1 MSVMNQYSV
10 ERIAD
15 RMAIQDVMYKWC
27 RAIDRL
33 DFDGIRA
40 VFHADAI
47 DSHGAY
53 VGGVEGLIEWIRERH
68 KPIPFSSHQISNM
81 LIEFATPDLALVETY
96 VRTLQRYP
104 AEAKA
109 SLAQLSG
116 GQAGKPGVGM
126 DLQNFI
132 DIAIA
137 SGLQGI
143 EWASGIPGTLGGAV
157 RGNAGAF
164 GGEIKDSVVEV
175 EFLDN
180 QNKVRKFS
188 NKNCAF
194 SYRSSIFKKK
204 SFIILSVI
212 IKFQKGDRNKLS
224 KVAKSHIIYRRTKH
238 PLNYPN
244 AGSIFKNCDFKK
256 APKAIKKRFLSV
268 VKKDPF
274 PIIPTALVIL
284 EAGLSGKRVGNAQI
298 SKKHSNYIVN
308 LGGAKASDV
317 KKLIKIVKDT
327 VKNKFNLVLEEEIQ
341 II

>member
-1 MSVMNQYSV
+1 MAKSAQKKKKPKKIENLLPETQRSVLLKKHTTFRVGGFAEYFFIAKNSDDLVRAVIAARELKIPFFILGDGSNLLVSDSGFQGLVIKARNNQYKIEHQKICADSGVAVSV
-10 ERIAD
+10 
-15 RMAIQDVMYKWC
+15 
-27 RAIDRL
+27 
-33 DFDGIRA
+33 
-40 VFHADAI
+40 
-47 DSHGAY
+47 
-53 VGGVEGLIEWIRERH
+53 
-68 KPIPFSSHQISNM
+68 
-81 LIEFATPDLALVETY
+81 LVKES
-96 VRTLQRYP
+96 VKRG
-104 AEAKA
+104 
-109 SLAQLSG
+109 LSG
-116 GQAGKPGVGM
+116 
-126 DLQNFI
+126 L
-132 DIAIA
+132 
-137 SGLQGI
+137 
-143 EWASGIPGTLGGAV
+143 EWAGGLPGTLGGAI

>member
-1 MSVMNQYSV
+1 MLKKHTTFRVGGFAEYFFIGKSNNDLVRAVIAARELKIPFFILGDGSNLLVSDSGFQGLVIKARNNQYKIEHQKICADSGVAVSV
-10 ERIAD
+10 
-15 RMAIQDVMYKWC
+15 
-27 RAIDRL
+27 
-33 DFDGIRA
+33 
-40 VFHADAI
+40 
-47 DSHGAY
+47 
-53 VGGVEGLIEWIRERH
+53 
-68 KPIPFSSHQISNM
+68 
-81 LIEFATPDLALVETY
+81 LVKES
-96 VRTLQRYP
+96 VKRG
-104 AEAKA
+104 
-109 SLAQLSG
+109 LSG
-116 GQAGKPGVGM
+116 
-126 DLQNFI
+126 L
-132 DIAIA
+132 
-137 SGLQGI
+137 
-143 EWASGIPGTLGGAV
+143 EWAGGLPGTLGGAI